1 MLVFLLLETLF
12 SLLLARL
19 ILCTQS
25 SVQVS
30 LPHRRHSWAS
40 RTGQILVAGSFKA
53 TPLFL
58 QAPSPSQSPS
68 LLLAYTVVAGN
79 TQCSTSPPPLQLGLA
94 IDTVRAS
101 KIENFSRGFWE
112 TLFLPNTKERHCG
125 LDLRSLNLGFNAG
138 SGSHFVNEKERLRE
152 LQECCP

>member
-12 SLLLARL
+12 SLLLAKL

-40 RTGQILVAGSFKA
+40 RTGQILVAGSYKA
-53 TPLFL
+53 MPLFFL
-58 QAPSPSQSPS
+58 QSPSLSQSPS

-94 IDTVRAS
+94 IDTVGAN
-101 KIENFSRGFWE
+101 KIEKFSRGSKGDLIPSQYKGK
-112 TLFLPNTKERHCG
+112 TLL
-125 LDLRSLNLGFNAG
+125 A
-138 SGSHFVNEKERLRE
+138 
-152 LQECCP
+152 